1 MSTALAFTLLVCRKS
16 RAWLHSCK
24 PDHFE
29 CLILKV
35 IYFLSLCTRL
45 VGSELDDYPQTTHRR
60 RRFNRPWL
68 SSCWVSTVHM
78 EMSETQAKTVKSAR
92 RNNLQSNRL
101 LGIHPLYGL
110 ILLPYWSSFLCCGES
125 APLKVERSYHALA
138 LSNPALSGA
147 EIDLHTH
154 VRHCDVSLSWF
165 VDQGKMFLQV
175 KTSRWNHGIQ
185 SLQQGS

>member
-16 RAWLHSCK
+16 RAWLYSCK

-92 RNNLQSNRL
+92 RNNLQFNRL
-101 LGIHPLYGL
+101 LGIHRLYGF
-110 ILLPYWSSFLCCGES
+110 ILLPYWSSFLWWVSTTKGRKVIPRPS
-125 APLKVERSYHALA
+125 PLQPRPLRIWDRFTYARAPLWRIAELVRG
-138 LSNPALSGA
+138 SG
-147 EIDLHTH
+147 E
-154 VRHCDVSLSWF
+154 DVF
-165 VDQGKMFLQV
+165 
-175 KTSRWNHGIQ
+175 TSEDK
-185 SLQQGS
+185 